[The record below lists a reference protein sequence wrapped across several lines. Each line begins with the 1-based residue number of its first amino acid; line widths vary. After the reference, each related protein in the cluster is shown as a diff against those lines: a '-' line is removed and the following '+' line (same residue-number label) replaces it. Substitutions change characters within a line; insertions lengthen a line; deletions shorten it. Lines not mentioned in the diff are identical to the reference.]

1 MNLEQQVPNKQLSQ
15 RLKELGVEQKSL
27 FYWTQHYTRKSGEY
41 KKDSKWYL
49 YFSKQGGG
57 PDDIS
62 AFTVAEL
69 GEMLWTAFEKAGWDL
84 LYKAYGEVFDF
95 KGTQRIGDL
104 GIVNLMRKP
113 DMAAKM
119 LIYLIENKLITI

>member
-1 MNLEQQVPNKQLSQ
+1 MKLEQQVSN
-15 RLKELGVEQKSL
+15 KELSVRLRDLGVKQESL
-27 FYWTQHYTRKSGEY
+27 FYWTRPPESDDIYVCWYWENMSTASGETV
-41 KKDSKWYL
+41 DWE
-49 YFSKQGGG
+49 Q
-57 PDDIS
+57 IS